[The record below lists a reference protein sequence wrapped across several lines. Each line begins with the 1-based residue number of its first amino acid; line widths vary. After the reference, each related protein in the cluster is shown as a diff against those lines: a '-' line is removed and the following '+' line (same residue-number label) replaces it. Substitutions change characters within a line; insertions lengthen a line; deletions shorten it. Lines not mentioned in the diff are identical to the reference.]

1 MEVAFTDRHGGA
13 SGGPF
18 ASLNLALV
26 GGDDPEAVDENH
38 RRVGAEFN
46 DDGPLLGMHQ
56 VHGLEVAVIEDE
68 PAVGPPEC
76 DGLVTTTPGN
86 ALLVRV
92 ADCVPILLADPEAG
106 VVGAVHAGRKGLAL
120 GVLPAALERMRGLGA
135 RHITAW
141 VGPHICG
148 RCYEVPQDLQDEVA
162 ALVPESRA
170 TTSWGTPSL
179 DLGAG
184 IRAQLATVGAEVV
197 TVDRCTRED
206 ADLYSY
212 RRDGALAGRLGGLVR
227 LRP

>member
-1 MEVAFTDRHGGA
+1 MEVAFTDRHGGV
-13 SGGPF
+13 SGGSF

-26 GGDDPEAVDENH
+26 GGDDPEAVEENH

-46 DDGPLLGMHQ
+46 GGGPLLGMFQ
-56 VHGLEVAVIEDE
+56 VHGPDVAVVEDQ
-68 PAVGPPEC
+68 PGTALPEC
-76 DGLVTTTPGN
+76 DGLVATTPGS

-92 ADCVPILLADPEAG
+92 ADCVPILLADPDAG
-106 VVGAVHAGRKGLAL
+106 VVGAVHAGRQGLAV
-120 GVLPAALERMRGLGA
+120 GVLPATLDRMRGLGA
-135 RHITAW
+135 RRITAW

-148 RCYEVPQDLQDEVA
+148 RCYEVPQQLQDEVA
-162 ALVPESRA
+162 AIVPESRA

-184 IRAQLATVGAEVV
+184 VRAQLATVGAEVV

-206 ADLYSY
+206 ADLYSF
-212 RRDGALAGRLGGLVR
+212 RRDGAEAGRLGGLVR